1 MSWLDFLP
9 IEIKEVD
16 EIKDPTQE
24 IKDGDILHGVV
35 PEALRPLYTLH
46 RATSRQ
52 MELLQVEQ
60 KFEGKDEQRGKIC
73 ELHFKSHAM
82 QLIFW
87 IEVYDA
93 LRLWSTPG
101 NLELR
106 VDWQVVT
113 AKPAPAFPFF
123 RFLGGGPQE

>member
-9 IEIKEVD
+9 VEIKEVD

-24 IKDGDILHGVV
+24 IKDGDSVHGVV
-35 PEALRPLYTLH
+35 PESLRPLYTLY
-46 RATSRQ
+46 RAASRQ

-60 KFEGKDEQRGKIC
+60 RFDGKDEQRGRIS

-93 LRLWSTPG
+93 LRLWSSPG

-113 AKPAPAFPFF
+113 AKSEPHHPFF
-123 RFLGGGPQE
+123 RFLQGPLE